1 MNKLP
6 HIGIVAM
13 SDTDRTDCEYAI
25 RRAGGLPLVLET
37 SNSQTGIDLVNKLK
51 GVLVAISPE
60 SFPFVIE
67 LISTCLERDL
77 PILAIGEG
85 CLSLNRAIGGSS
97 IDAANHIN
105 IDKED
110 IDPVFHRIYITPGS
124 KLAATVGSGGF
135 VRVNSF
141 HKHCITEAQ
150 KSRKLLASAYAIE
163 DGVIEA
169 LESPDHTWV
178 IGVQFSP
185 QRRMELPPHFNRLF
199 EALVFYSSGDKV
211 SELDSSSFSR

>member
-1 MNKLP
+1 MC
-6 HIGIVAM
+6 IR
-13 SDTDRTDCEYAI
+13 DR
-25 RRAGGLPLVLET
+25 
-37 SNSQTGIDLVNKLK
+37 
-51 GVLVAISPE
+51 
-60 SFPFVIE
+60 
-67 LISTCLERDL
+67 
-77 PILAIGEG
+77 
-85 CLSLNRAIGGSS
+85 
-97 IDAANHIN
+97 
-105 IDKED
+105 
-110 IDPVFHRIYITPGS
+110 
-124 KLAATVGSGGF
+124 F

>member
-85 CLSLNRAIGGSS
+85 CLSLNRAVGGSS

-105 IDKED
+105 IISPKSAISLSKKKLNLS
-110 IDPVFHRIYITPGS
+110 IDELAEKYKAEGMTAYS
-124 KLAATVGSGGF
+124 KIQQQEFAREKDGYTSVKHQREVGTSYF
-135 VRVNSF
+135 DAVSNT
-141 HKHCITEAQ
+141 I
-150 KSRKLLASAYAIE
+150 
-163 DGVIEA
+163 
-169 LESPDHTWV
+169 
-178 IGVQFSP
+178 
-185 QRRMELPPHFNRLF
+185 
-199 EALVFYSSGDKV
+199 SSGKSSTTAMKGSTE
-211 SELDSSSFSR
+211 SEQF